1 MAELRHHTSAAA
13 EASAG
18 FSHAVADG
26 RYVFLSG
33 QIASDSKAPD
43 ALQGTIEDETRTSL
57 STLGSILREL
67 GLGMEDVIK
76 VNIYM
81 KDLGEFDRMNAVYEA
96 FFTEGRRPARTTIGA
111 GDLLFGARI
120 EIDCIAKMR

>member
-1 MAELRHHTSAAA
+1 MADLRHYTSPMAEAFP
-13 EASAG
+13 G

-33 QIASDSKAPD
+33 QIAGDSKAPD
-43 ALQGTIEDETRTSL
+43 ARQGTIEDETRTSL
-57 STLGSILREL
+57 ASLRAMLRDL
-67 GLGMEDVIK
+67 GLGMEDVLK

-81 KDLGEFDRMNAVYEA
+81 KDLGEFERMERVYA
-96 FFTEGRRPARTTIGA
+96 TFFPEGRRPARTTIGA

-120 EIDCIAKMR
+120 EIDCIARMD